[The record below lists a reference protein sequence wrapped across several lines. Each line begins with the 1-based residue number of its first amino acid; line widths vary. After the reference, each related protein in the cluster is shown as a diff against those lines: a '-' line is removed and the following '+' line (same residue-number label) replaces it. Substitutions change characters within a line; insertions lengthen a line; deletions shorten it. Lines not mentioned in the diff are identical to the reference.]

1 MQPHILEMDMAQLAE
16 QDTRKLLLLVD
27 DEAVNLRLLQQIL
40 QDDYRLLIAKDGP
53 RALELAASARPDL
66 VLLDVMMPGMTGHE
80 VCERLKASP
89 DTQAMPVIFVT
100 ALNDETDETRG
111 FALGAVDYI
120 TKPFSNPVVRARIK
134 TQLSL
139 VRAEVLLATRQQV
152 VQCLGAAAEFKDNET
167 GLHVVRMS
175 HYSRLIGQA
184 LGFNKVLL
192 EDLFSAAPMHDVG
205 KIGIPDAIL
214 RKPGRLDE
222 DELLVMRQH
231 PEIGARIIGQ
241 QADGMLAMA
250 YRIALCHHEKW
261 DGSGYPHG
269 LAGEA
274 IPLEARIVAVADVFD
289 ALTSVRPYKRAWS
302 FDDAVAH
309 LREQSGRHFDPA
321 LVELFIG
328 LMPEVRA
335 VADRFGEP
343 LKAALGEA

>member
-1 MQPHILEMDMAQLAE
+1 MVAQAE
-16 QDTRKLLLLVD
+16 QDARKLLLLVD

-40 QDDYRLLIAKDGP
+40 QDDYRLLIAKDGA
-53 RALELAASARPDL
+53 RALELAASASPDL
-66 VLLDVMMPGMTGHE
+66 ILLDVMMPCMTGHE
-80 VCERLKASP
+80 VCERLKAS
-89 DTQAMPVIFVT
+89 DATRHIPVIFVT
-100 ALNDETDETRG
+100 ALSDETDETRG

-184 LGFNKVLL
+184 LGMPKVLL

-222 DELLVMRQH
+222 DELRVMRQH

-241 QADGMLAMA
+241 HQDGMLAMA
-250 YRIALCHHEKW
+250 HRIALYHHEKW
-261 DGSGYPHG
+261 DGSGYPFG

-274 IPLEARIVAVADVFD
+274 IPLEARIVAIADVFD
-289 ALTSVRPYKRAWS
+289 ALTSVRPYKRAWT
-302 FDDAVAH
+302 FDEALGL
-309 LREQSGRHFDPA
+309 LRQEAGRHFDPS
-321 LVELFIG
+321 LVAVFLG
-328 LMPEVRA
+328 LLPQVAA
-335 VADRFGEP
+335 VAAEFGEP
-343 LKAALGEA
+343 LNHPSA